1 VTGTDGA
8 APRPSALRSL
18 FGIYALAWC
27 LPAFVGGYALLTM
40 FEFNPLPVPD
50 FFPIVHHGSLARFLL
65 DPWQHWDGQWFLRVA
80 ERGYYPGD
88 ASAAF
93 LPAYP
98 SAIHVVAAVV
108 GGDALLAACLVS
120 WGSLAGALVAL
131 HALFREQLGE
141 DDSLLA
147 LVLLVAFPTAF
158 FFHAAYTESFFL
170 LCTAV
175 AFLAAQRGN
184 FAVAAVAALVATLT
198 RWTGFVLAPA
208 LVAEAWA
215 QAAVREDGR
224 GVSSVRVVDLLSSSG
239 TRALTKIRPLHGI
252 AALVPVLAL
261 PIVLQI
267 LDRAIGDPWGFN
279 RAQRLWER
287 RITPP
292 WTGLIDGAR
301 VLLPGHP
308 PYLEPLSGGFPRLSD
323 YPGGFLEAHAY
334 NFVAAIAGLALAFVA
349 VRRLRASHAVFA
361 LAGVILP
368 LMTPS
373 RLQPLQ
379 SMPRFLVVLFP
390 LFAVLALLLRGRPV
404 LTACTVAVFAVLQGF
419 FAARFALWFW
429 VA

>member
-1 VTGTDGA
+1 VKNII
-8 APRPSALRSL
+8 
-18 FGIYALAWC
+18 GIYALAWF
-27 LPAFVGGYALLTM
+27 LPAFVGGYAILTM
-40 FEFNPLPVPD
+40 FEFQALPVPD
-50 FFPIVHHGSLARFLL
+50 YVPAVHEGVLRFLL
-65 DPWQHWDGQWFLRVA
+65 DPWQHWDGQWFLRIA
-80 ERGYYPGD
+80 ERGYYPDD

-98 SAIHVVAAVV
+98 TAIRAVAAIV

-120 WGSLAGALVAL
+120 WASLGGALVAL
-131 HALFREQLGE
+131 HALLREEIGDE
-141 DDSLLA
+141 DSVTA
-147 LVLLVAFPTAF
+147 LVLLVSFPTAF

-170 LCTAV
+170 LCTSV
-175 AFLAAQRGN
+175 AFLAAQRGR
-184 FAVAAVAALVATLT
+184 FVVAGGVALVATLT

-208 LVAEAWA
+208 LLVEAWA
-215 QAAVREDGR
+215 QASARSSGASMPAVRL
-224 GVSSVRVVDLLSSSG
+224 SDLL
-239 TRALTKIRPLHGI
+239 TRASARTLGRIRVLTLLCALLPI
-252 AALVPVLAL
+252 AAL
-261 PIVLQI
+261 PIVLRI
-267 LDRAIGDPWGFN
+267 LDAAMGEPWGFN

-301 VLLPGHP
+301 VLWPGHR

-334 NFVAAIAGLALAFVA
+334 NFVAALSGLVLAGVA
-349 VRRLRASHAVFA
+349 VRRLRASHATFA
-361 LAGVILP
+361 LAGMILP

-390 LFAVLALLLRGRPV
+390 LFAGLAIVLRGRRL
-404 LTACTVAVFAVLQGF
+404 LTVCTIAAFATLQGF
-419 FAARFALWFW
+419 FTARFALWFW